1 MADRDYK
8 TAASAYAALWK
19 DGAGPAPDA
28 SAAVAAP
35 AADAALAPVTSMPL
49 PDFQRMVGGA
59 YVPMSALNFIKRVG
73 AGSFA
78 TGERGRNKGACG
90 AGETGGCGRV
100 PAAAVG
106 GPRCVQGVW
115 VYVQGAGVR
124 GRSGEGQG
132 ERRRRPTPDPR
143 PRTFLGRLLP
153 LAHLMIPPFF
163 PQHPPTSPPQSRSPT
178 TPPPTPP
185 ARTTAT
191 CSST

>member
-78 TGERGRNKGACG
+78 TGERGRKRAH
-90 AGETGGCGRV
+90 AGRARRGG
-100 PAAAVG
+100 AAAF
-106 GPRCVQGVW
+106 
-115 VYVQGAGVR
+115 
-124 GRSGEGQG
+124 
-132 ERRRRPTPDPR
+132 RRRR
-143 PRTFLGRLLP
+143 
-153 LAHLMIPPFF
+153 LADRAVCRACGS
-163 PQHPPTSPPQSRSPT
+163 TCR
-178 TPPPTPP
+178 
-185 ARTTAT
+185 ARE
-191 CSST
+191 